1 DKEIHAYLS
10 VFEERAI
17 REAERIQKKILRG
30 EKIGVLAGIPCSIK
44 DNILFKGEIATA
56 GSKIL
61 KDYIASYDAT
71 VVNKL
76 QQREAVILGK
86 TNLDEFAMGSSTEN
100 SAFGPT
106 KNPLDLGRVPGGS
119 SGGAAASVAAGM
131 CQFALGS
138 DTGGSIRQP
147 ASFCGVVGLK
157 PTYGAVSR
165 FGLMAMASSL
175 DQIGPLARNV
185 EDAALVFDA
194 ISGRD
199 EFDSTSTDIGLTL
212 PELEMGVKD
221 LRVGVPSEYFG
232 EGIDPKVEKA
242 VRAAIKTF
250 EELGAKIEEV
260 SLPHSKY
267 ALASYYIIQPAEVSA
282 NLARYDGIKYGFRAR
297 PAFCGASA
305 AQKGEAS
312 ADNLLNV
319 YLKTRKEGFGAEV
332 RRRIMLGTYTL
343 SAGYYDAY
351 YLKAQKIR
359 RLIKEDFDKVFKK
372 VDIILTPTSP
382 TLPFKFGERAKDP
395 LSMYLADIY
404 TVSVNLA
411 GAPAISIPCA
421 TVDPVRSFGAIT
433 NKLSNA
439 TKFGCVKTDNEL
451 RSNTSNGVENN
462 LSVGLQII
470 GKHFDEAAVLKAAYA
485 FEQNLKPPIL

>member
-1 DKEIHAYLS
+1 MDLKDLTIKQIHEMLVRRELSATELTRYFLDNIKKRDREIRSFLR
-10 VFEERAI
+10 VFEERAMA
-17 REAERIQKKILRG
+17 EAERIQKKIMRD
-30 EKIGVLAGIPCSIK
+30 EKIGVLAGIPYSLK
-44 DNILFKGEIATA
+44 DNILFKREIATA
-56 GSKIL
+56 
-61 KDYIASYDAT
+61 ASRVLENYVAPYDAA

-76 QQREAVILGK
+76 QQEEAIVLGK

-106 KNPLDLGRVPGGS
+106 KNPLDLERVPGGS
-119 SGGAAASVAAGM
+119 SGGAAASVAAGF

-175 DQIGPLARNV
+175 DQIGPLAKNA

-199 EFDSTSTDIGLTL
+199 EFDSTSADVGPTL
-212 PELEMGVKD
+212 PEIEKGVKD
-221 LRVGVPSEYFG
+221 MKVGVPLEYFS
-232 EGIDPKVEKA
+232 EGVDPKVEKA
-242 VRAAIKTF
+242 ARAAIKTF
-250 EELGAKIEEV
+250 EKLGAKIEDV
-260 SLPHSKY
+260 SLPHSRY
-267 ALASYYIIQPAEVSA
+267 ALACYYIIQPAEVSA
-282 NLARYDGIKYGFRAR
+282 NLARYDGIKYGFKA
-297 PAFCGASA
+297 PS
-305 AQKGEAS
+305 KDLSE
-312 ADNLLNV
+312 V
-319 YLKTRKEGFGAEV
+319 YLKTREKGFGAEV

-351 YLKAQKIR
+351 YLKAQKVR
-359 RLIKEDFDKVFKK
+359 RLIKEDFDNVFKR
-372 VDIILTPTSP
+372 VDILLTPTSP
-382 TLPFKFGERAKDP
+382 ALPFKFGERAKDP

-421 TVDPVRSFGAIT
+421 TVD
-433 NKLSNA
+433 
-439 TKFGCVKTDNEL
+439 
-451 RSNTSNGVENN
+451 N
-462 LSVGLQII
+462 LQVGLQII
-470 GKHFDEAAVLKAAYA
+470 GRNFGEAAVLRAAYA
-485 FEQNLKPPIL
+485 FEQGLKPVT